1 VGARCDDWGG
11 AGHVT
16 PRDRRLTSDLAQ
28 MEELAARGELTFRAE
43 GSPPETYHLLL
54 NIPGLA
60 RDSDGTVRVRE
71 LHRCTIYL
79 HRDYPR
85 RPPIIVWL
93 TPVFHPNLLPPERN
107 GGVCIGGWSA
117 SESLADLCRR
127 LGDMVAY
134 RSLNLDDALDP
145 EAAEWARRQ
154 GMKPGVDL
162 RKLLTSQLSTNGSRY
177 EVPAHAS

>member
-1 VGARCDDWGG
+1 M
-11 AGHVT
+11 T
-16 PRDRRLTSDLAQ
+16 PRDRRLRADLAQ
-28 MEELAARGELTFRAE
+28 MEELAALGGIAFRGE
-43 GSPPETYHLLL
+43 GSPPETYHVML
-54 NIPGLA
+54 NVHGLA
-60 RDSDGTVRVRE
+60 REQDGSVRLRD

-127 LGDMVAY
+127 LRDMVSY
-134 RSLNLDDALDP
+134 KSLNVDDALDL
-145 EAAEWARRQ
+145 EAAEWVRAHGVEPR
-154 GMKPGVDL
+154 VDL
-162 RKLLTSQLSTNGSRY
+162 EELVATIASQETREGA
-177 EVPAHAS
+177 EAHAE